1 MACIFDIRNISVTTN
16 ISVASTVSVAHNI
29 SDDTPEGYKYTPYRY
44 EYTPYRYKYTPQG
57 YIPTRGMHSQ
67 AHTHAY

>member
-1 MACIFDIRNISVTTN
+1 MACIFDIHNISVATN
-16 ISVASTVSVAHNI
+16 ISVSSTVSVAHNI
-29 SDDTPEGYKYTPYRY
+29 SDNTPKGY

-57 YIPTRGMHSQ
+57 YIPTMGMHSQ

>member
-1 MACIFDIRNISVTTN
+1 MTCIFDIHNISGATN
-16 ISVASTVSVAHNI
+16 ISVAHTVSVAPNI
-29 SDDTPEGYKYTPYRY
+29 SDNTPEGYK
-44 EYTPYRYKYTPQG
+44 YTPYRYKYTPQG